1 MNSLW
6 TLISDCEENYD
17 IDFVRC
23 RQIIDQ
29 NGTIANVRCYLESVL
44 SRLEEGDREAI
55 GEAWSVAVPLAY
67 RLAIDDTATGYRIAS
82 RLKEAAMWMVYPKI
96 LSCIRD
102 EIEWLC
108 KSACGAGYSELRDVQ
123 KDIYDKLTTFSLSL
137 DGQWRV
143 YGRRKCISSIL
154 GKLAQLNSGNKL
166 PKNTSP
172 KVLHRMEVLLAQFQ
186 EQVSQRMVGDHRPK
200 RPYEFSDVK
209 WLLPDLLAF
218 TLQLTEKSDSNRN
231 LGSAKSRYK
240 SVYRKLSKHF
250 PAHVFFGP
258 SYSMAWH
265 MNRMVCHLEYPATAS
280 PSVVISP
287 CVAIELFVR
296 TDFDYFVGYGNYWRY
311 KGIDLF
317 TPSSLESDASRQQFV
332 QQVRACRS
340 FVDVQD
346 MLLKEITTGQLSLI

>member
-1 MNSLW
+1 MNSFW
-6 TLISDCEENYD
+6 ALISDCEEIHS

-29 NGTIANVRCYLESVL
+29 SATIAGVRSYLESVL
-44 SRLEEGDREAI
+44 SRLEEGDRGVI

-67 RLAIDDTATGYRIAS
+67 RLAIDDTANGYRIAS
-82 RLKEAAMWMVYPKI
+82 RLKEAAMWADYPEI
-96 LSCIRD
+96 LSCVGD

-108 KSACGAGYSELRDVQ
+108 KSACGTDYSELRNVQ
-123 KDIYDKLTTFSLSL
+123 KDICDKLTTFSRSL
-137 DGQWRV
+137 NGQWRV

-172 KVLHRMEVLLAQFQ
+172 EVLHQINGLLVQFQ
-186 EQVSQRMVGDHRPK
+186 EQVSQRMAGDHRLK
-200 RPYEFSDVK
+200 RPYEFSVVK

-231 LGSAKSRYK
+231 LGSAKARYR
-240 SVYRKLSKHF
+240 SVYRKLCEQLF

-258 SYSMAWH
+258 AYSKAWH
-265 MNRMVCHLEYPATAS
+265 MNRMVCHLEYPVTAS
-280 PSVVISP
+280 S

-317 TPSSLESDASRQQFV
+317 APSTRENKTSRQQFIRG
-332 QQVRACRS
+332 VRECKS
-340 FVDVQD
+340 FSDVQE
-346 MLLKEITTGQLSLI
+346 MLLNDITKGQLSII